1 MSQRTNGRNIPNNNG
16 SSSQTTNGHNRRNI
30 NGSSSQTT
38 NGHNIPNINS
48 SMSHIT
54 NGRKGPN
61 TDRRKSHIT
70 NDRVSPISTTHNRFP
85 SYLKR
90 SVFKSCL
97 GSNDTNLVKPPIIN
111 GDPPP
116 HPATSFRNFG
126 SKEET
131 FFDSQAWLESD
142 CDDDFMSVNGEF
154 TPSNSRG
161 NTPVHHKFSNKHEA
175 SPNGS
180 EKKMRLSDLF
190 KDSLRGNYEFEK
202 DDEEEAVN
210 KNGKVVESPIV
221 QGDNV
226 NAYGLKTKRMQG
238 CFPSLL
244 YTRSSSKKMMSPNP
258 NPNPNPVVG

>member
-1 MSQRTNGRNIPNNNG
+1 MGTC
-16 SSSQTTNGHNRRNI
+16 
-30 NGSSSQTT
+30 
-38 NGHNIPNINS
+38 
-48 SMSHIT
+48 
-54 NGRKGPN
+54 
-61 TDRRKSHIT
+61 
-70 NDRVSPISTTHNRFP
+70 VSTHQKP
-85 SYLKR
+85 SAMKIQVL
-90 SVFKSCL
+90 F

-116 HPATSFRNFG
+116 HPTTSFRNFG

-161 NTPVHHKFSNKHEA
+161 NTPIHHKFSAGNNVNKHEA

-210 KNGKVVESPIV
+210 KNGKVVESTIV
-221 QGDNV
+221 HGDNV
-226 NAYGLKTKRMQG
+226 NAYGVKTKRMQG

-258 NPNPNPVVG
+258 NSNPVVG